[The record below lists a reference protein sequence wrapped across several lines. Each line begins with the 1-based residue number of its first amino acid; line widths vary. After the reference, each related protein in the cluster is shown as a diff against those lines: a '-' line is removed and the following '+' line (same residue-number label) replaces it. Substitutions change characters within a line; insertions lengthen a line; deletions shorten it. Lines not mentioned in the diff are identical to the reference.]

1 VNQCLSERLT
11 QSAPTYRRVVR
22 IGTINTATQ
31 GIPLSVEHPALEV
44 EGEKKRVKG
53 GGREEKS
60 QRWRERR
67 KESKV
72 EGDKKRVKVEMA
84 QIR

>member
-1 VNQCLSERLT
+1 
-11 QSAPTYRRVVR
+11 
-22 IGTINTATQ
+22 
-31 GIPLSVEHPALEV
+31 V

-72 EGDKKRVKVEMA
+72 EGEKKRVKVEWHRFDRWDRIERTAYEEYHEWFRDM
-84 QIR
+84 IVTELHCST